1 MAKTRI
7 GIDVGSTAVRV
18 AEVAAGDV
26 PVLVRA
32 AQVPLAPGVVEAGE
46 VRQPEALAEALR
58 ELLSKSGVKTKQVFL
73 GVGNQRVIVR
83 EVALPWLPEKELRD
97 TLAFQVQEFIPM
109 SADEAVL
116 DFDPLGELDQ
126 GGRRMQRILLVAAH
140 KGMINAL
147 VDAALGAKLDPVGI
161 DLTPFAVIRAVG
173 TGDEGLDL
181 DSSGEEAIIDIGAQ
195 VTSITVHER
204 GVTRFVRM
212 LPSGGRD
219 ITLALASGLGVD
231 EEAAE
236 RLKRGERAEPALEAV
251 ESPDAVDAGADT
263 AQAEAPPAGP
273 PDVEATGPT
282 ASSGDIPAAP
292 EPNDHFGAHAMGDG
306 LQFPEP
312 VEAPSA
318 EPPGPAAASSGGPDP
333 ADVRNLALARAG
345 SFVDEVRSS
354 LEFYAAQM
362 PNARIGRVLVVGG
375 GSRLDGLLEL
385 LQERL
390 PVPVDRGRLFERAKS
405 ELDLS
410 VEAAAEAEAVLSV
423 AVGLAIPSRRPA

>member
-26 PVLVRA
+26 PVVVRA
-32 AQVPLAPGVVEAGE
+32 AQVPLPPGAVEAGE
-46 VRQPEALAEALR
+46 VRQLEAVAEALR
-58 ELLSKSGVKTKQVFL
+58 EVLSKSGVKTKQVYL

-83 EVALPWLPEKELRD
+83 EVVLPWLPEKELRD

-109 SADEAVL
+109 TTDEAVL
-116 DFDPLGELDQ
+116 DFDPLGELDR

-147 VDAALGAKLDPVGI
+147 VDAALAAKLDPIGI

-173 TGDEGLDL
+173 TGEEGLDL
-181 DSSGEEAIIDIGAQ
+181 DASGDEAIIDIGAQ
-195 VTSITVHER
+195 VTSICVHDR
-204 GVTRFVRM
+204 GITRFVRM

-219 ITLALASGLGVD
+219 ITLALASGLGID
-231 EEAAE
+231 EDLAE
-236 RLKRGERAEPALEAV
+236 RLKRGEGSEAMGRLPGQPTPTQAVPADGV
-251 ESPDAVDAGADT
+251 
-263 AQAEAPPAGP
+263 
-273 PDVEATGPT
+273 
-282 ASSGDIPAAP
+282 PAAP
-292 EPNDHFGAHAMGDG
+292 AVTEG
-306 LQFPEP
+306 LRLPEP
-312 VEAPSA
+312 AGAPTPH
-318 EPPGPAAASSGGPDP
+318 PPRQPARPNGNLSDP
-333 ADVRNLALARAG
+333 AEARTFALARAG
-345 SFVDEVRSS
+345 SFVDELQSS
-354 LEFYAAQM
+354 LEFYPAQI
-362 PNARIGRVLVVGG
+362 PGAKIGRVLVVGG

-410 VEAAAEAEAVLSV
+410 AEAAAEAEAVLSV
-423 AVGLAIPSRRPA
+423 AVGLAIPNRMSA